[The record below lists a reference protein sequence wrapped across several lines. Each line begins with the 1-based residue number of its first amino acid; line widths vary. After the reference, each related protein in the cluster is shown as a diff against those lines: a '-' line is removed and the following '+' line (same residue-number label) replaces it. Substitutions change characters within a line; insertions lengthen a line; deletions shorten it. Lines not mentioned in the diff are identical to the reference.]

1 MDLID
6 RQTVVDAIEHH
17 EKAVLGEH
25 NYTEGIAYGYATAHK
40 HLVDIVKQLPSAEPR
55 IIRCKDCKHRPAF
68 RDDEDG
74 NRYVE
79 GPRYQETLKNG
90 LTVTLEDTGC
100 PCVNGLDSYF
110 SYIPKDDWFCANGE
124 RRQESGKAD

>member
-1 MDLID
+1 MEPID
-6 RQTVVDAIEHH
+6 RQAAIDAIR
-17 EKAVLGEH
+17 ADPMGGL
-25 NYTEGIAYGYATAHK
+25 NYARILKGLPTAD
-40 HLVDIVKQLPSAEPR
+40 VVEVV
-55 IIRCKDCKHRPAF
+55 RCKDCKHRPAF
-68 RDDEDG
+68 RNDEDG
-74 NRYVE
+74 DRYVE

-124 RRQESGKAD
+124 RRAEE

>member
-1 MDLID
+1 MEPID
-6 RQTVVDAIEHH
+6 RQAAIDALKPCAGVGNRALDKLRALPTVDAVE
-17 EKAVLGEH
+17 V
-25 NYTEGIAYGYATAHK
+25 
-40 HLVDIVKQLPSAEPR
+40 V
-55 IIRCKDCKHRPAF
+55 RCKDCKHRPAF
-68 RDDEDG
+68 RYYEDG

-124 RRQESGKAD
+124 RAEE